1 MAYKCKIYPIYK
13 IDKKIDPILFRC
25 SLRNCGYMWGHF
37 LEYRDDKCAKI
48 VICRKNK
55 RIVGWGLRFKFKNGR
70 NTKYSIMFYVRKT
83 HRRKGLGTRIYKKL
97 TYRLPKSKIEV
108 YPDSSNK
115 KFFNKVLTKKQSKV

>member
-1 MAYKCKIYPIYK
+1 
-13 IDKKIDPILFRC
+13 
-25 SLRNCGYMWGHF
+25 
-37 LEYRDDKCAKI
+37 
-48 VICRKNK
+48 
-55 RIVGWGLRFKFKNGR
+55 
-70 NTKYSIMFYVRKT
+70 MFYVRKT

>member
-1 MAYKCKIYPIYK
+1 MAYKCKIYHINK

-25 SLRNCGYMWGHF
+25 SLRNRGYMWGHF
-37 LEYRDDKCAKI
+37 LEYRDDKCAKV
-48 VICRKNK
+48 VICRNNT
-55 RIVGWGLRFKFKNGR
+55 RIVGWGLRFKFKTGR
-70 NTKYSIMFYVRKT
+70 KTKYSVMFYVRKT